1 MSSTHDDPPHL
12 TSSKAN
18 NNSSAKVAG
27 IPVLTPPGP
36 DTNFLSWWYVV
47 RGYLASIELSYVLD
61 PTNQKTAPPRGPRTR
76 LPSPLSSP
84 EPSTNQTFDS
94 QWNLALTPQ

>member
-61 PTNQKTAPPRGPRTR
+61 PTNQKTAPPLIWTA
-76 LPSPLSSP
+76 LHEAHQDSSACGRMY
-84 EPSTNQTFDS
+84 
-94 QWNLALTPQ
+94 WL